1 MLHNFDNKRI
11 LITGGT
17 GSLGKV
23 LLKRLLSG
31 KEGTP
36 ASITVFSRDEA
47 KQHAL
52 RLDYLPNDGSP
63 TDEVIYNNF
72 ARKVKFII
80 GDVRDYNSILHAL
93 KDIDIVFN
101 AAALKQVPACEYF
114 PYQAVLTNIVG
125 AENIVRAILNNNL
138 PIECVVGIS
147 TDKAAKPVN
156 VMGMTKSLQERIFL
170 SANIDSGKTR
180 FVLARYG
187 NVLASRGSVIP
198 LFHQLIKSGK
208 NVTITDDRMTR
219 FLLSLE
225 EAVDIILFAVHH
237 GKKGETIIPRMPSA
251 LVTDVAAVLIG
262 DRPIKTIVT
271 GIRPGEKLHEDMI
284 TEEEAARTV
293 ERGPYYVVAPILPEI
308 QDAEVMKGP
317 FLGTEYT
324 SEKDVMTRDQVADL
338 LAHHNLLINNQDNQY
353 REELLR

>member
-1 MLHNFDNKRI
+1 MHTNFDGKRI

-31 KEGTP
+31 KEGNP
-36 ASITVFSRDEA
+36 ESITIFSRDEA

-52 RLDYLPNDGSP
+52 RLDYLHTEGNP

-72 ARKVKFII
+72 SRKVRFII
-80 GDVRDYNSILHAL
+80 GDVRDYHSVLRAM

-114 PYQAVLTNIVG
+114 PYQAVMTNIMG

-138 PIECVVGIS
+138 PVECVVGIS

-156 VMGMTKSLQERIFL
+156 VMGMTKSLQERVFL
-170 SANIDSGKTR
+170 SANVDSGKTR

-198 LFHQLIKSGK
+198 LFHQLIKNGK
-208 NVTITDDRMTR
+208 DVTITDERMTR

-225 EAVDIILFAVHH
+225 EAVDVILFAVRH
-237 GKKGETIIPRMPSA
+237 GNKGETIIPRIPSA

-262 DRPIKTIVT
+262 ERPIKTIVT
-271 GIRPGEKLHEDMI
+271 GIRPGEKLHEALI

-293 ERGPYYVVAPILPEI
+293 ERAPYYVVAPILPEI
-308 QDAEVMKGP
+308 QVEEVMKGP
-317 FLGTEYT
+317 FLNKEYT
-324 SEKDVMTRDQVADL
+324 SADDLMTRGEVADL
-338 LAHHNLLINNQDNQY
+338 LKRRNLLIENQEGHH

>member
-1 MLHNFDNKRI
+1 MITNFDGKRI

-36 ASITVFSRDEA
+36 ESITIFSRDEA

-52 RLDYLPNDGSP
+52 RLDYSNSGHGA

-72 ARKVKFII
+72 SRRVKFII
-80 GDVRDYNSILHAL
+80 GDVRDYNSVLRAM
-93 KDIDIVFN
+93 KNVDIVFN
-101 AAALKQVPACEYF
+101 AAALKQVPICEYF
-114 PYQAVLTNIVG
+114 PYQAVMTNIMG
-125 AENIVRAILNNNL
+125 AENIVRSILNNDL
-138 PIECVVGIS
+138 SVECVVGIS

-156 VMGMTKSLQERIFL
+156 VMGMTKSLQERVFS
-170 SANIDSGKTR
+170 SANVDSGKTR

-198 LFHQLIKSGK
+198 LFHQQIKAG
-208 NVTITDDRMTR
+208 NDVTITDNRMTR

-225 EAVDIILFAVHH
+225 EAVDVILYAVRY
-237 GKKGETIIPRMPSA
+237 GNKGETFIPRIPSA
-251 LVTDVAAVLIG
+251 MVTDVAKVLIG
-262 DRPIKTIVT
+262 ERPIKSVVT
-271 GIRPGEKLHEDMI
+271 GIRPGEKMHEALI

-293 ERGPYYVVAPILPEI
+293 TRGPYYVIAPILPEI
-308 QDAEVMKGP
+308 QVEDIMKGP

-324 SEKDVMTRDQVADL
+324 SADDVMTLDGVRDL
-338 LAHHNLLINNQDNQY
+338 LTKRNLLIESQSGSE

>member
-1 MLHNFDNKRI
+1 MISNFDGKRV

-31 KEGTP
+31 KEGLP
-36 ASITVFSRDEA
+36 ESITVFSRDEA

-52 RLDYLPNDGSP
+52 RLDYTNSNEGT

-72 ARKVKFII
+72 SRRVKFIV
-80 GDVRDYNSILHAL
+80 GDVRDYNSVLRAM
-93 KDIDIVFN
+93 KNVDIVFN
-101 AAALKQVPACEYF
+101 AAALKQVPTCEYF
-114 PYQAVLTNIVG
+114 PYQAVMTNVMG
-125 AENIVRAILNNNL
+125 AENITRAVLNNDL
-138 PIECVVGIS
+138 PVECVVGIS

-156 VMGMTKSLQERIFL
+156 VMGMTKALQERVFL
-170 SANIDSGKTR
+170 SANIDSGDTR

-198 LFHQLIKSGK
+198 LFHQQIKADK
-208 NVTITDDRMTR
+208 DVTITDDKMTR

-225 EAVDIILFAVHH
+225 EAVDVILYAVRN
-237 GKKGETIIPRMPSA
+237 GNKGETFIPRIPAA
-251 LVTDVAAVLIG
+251 LVKDVATVLIG
-262 DRPIKTIVT
+262 DRPIKQVVT
-271 GIRPGEKLHEDMI
+271 GIRPGEKLHEAMI

-293 ERGPYYVVAPILPEI
+293 TRGPYYVIAPILPEI
-308 QDAEVMKGP
+308 QVEDVMKGP

-324 SEKDVMTRDQVADL
+324 SADDVMSLEGTREL
-338 LAHHNLLINNQDNQY
+338 LTKRNLLIDDDGKAD